1 MAIANRRREQVS
13 DLHIDDFYK
22 DIAKVLNHLYQSF
35 PRKTTL
41 YVEDIAGFEEPDE
54 FGLHSNR
61 YLACLGAMIWLAG
74 EGYIR
79 FESELRQEA
88 VDQAVLT
95 GRTFSALSAVA
106 TTLSDAERT
115 DLSEGLPAALRAT
128 ASEAF
133 GDAVPDSEIQGQRT
147 NINRLRLALRSKS
160 SDRLRSVAL
169 DVLDRAASR

>member
-1 MAIANRRREQVS
+1 MS

-22 DIAKVLNHLYQSF
+22 DIAKILNHLYQSF

-41 YVEDIAGFEEPDE
+41 YVDDIAGFEEPDE

-61 YLACLGAMIWLAG
+61 HLACLGAMIWLAE

-79 FESELRQEA
+79 FESEISQQA

-106 TTLSDAERT
+106 TSVSDAERA
-115 DLSEGLPAALRAT
+115 DLGEGLPEGLRAT
-128 ASEAF
+128 ASEGF
-133 GDAVPDSEIQGQRT
+133 GDSVPDSVIRSQRT
-147 NINRLRLALRSKS
+147 NINRLRLALRAKS

-169 DVLDRAASR
+169 DILDRAAPG

>member
-1 MAIANRRREQVS
+1 M
-13 DLHIDDFYK
+13 
-22 DIAKVLNHLYQSF
+22 
-35 PRKTTL
+35 
-41 YVEDIAGFEEPDE
+41 
-54 FGLHSNR
+54 
-61 YLACLGAMIWLAG
+61 
-74 EGYIR
+74 
-79 FESELRQEA
+79 
-88 VDQAVLT
+88 LT

-106 TTLSDAERT
+106 TTLSDAERA

-133 GDAVPDSEIQGQRT
+133 GDAVPDSVIQGQRT